1 MPPRKPTDMSLRN
14 VGIVYRKELTEALR
28 DRRTLISTIIV
39 PLLLFPVLSVGFGS
53 LAVALVGKAREETPK
68 VMLRGGADSPAF
80 VEGLKKLDKIEIVPD
95 APNWKDQI
103 INKEVRAVV
112 EIPTGFQADVAQQ
125 KSDTVRIYN
134 YEGELKSEFATD
146 KIEKYMKD
154 YRDKVVNE
162 RLAAK
167 NLPETVLKPFEVKR
181 ENVAPPEKVSG
192 AAFGGIIGYMVI
204 LLCMT
209 GAMYPAM
216 DLTAGEKERGTM
228 ETILSSPISRMHLVL
243 GKFFLVLTAALGTA
257 ALSVLSMG
265 ISFSVLGHFTGQTAG
280 GRSAAAGFLLK
291 LGPKTVSSVFLIAL
305 PVAVLF
311 SATLMTIALFA
322 KTYKE
327 AQSYLT
333 PMTFVVII
341 PAIAAMLPGVEL
353 TPKLALVPIL
363 NASLLC
369 KELVTGT
376 YHWNY
381 IAIIFSST
389 CVYAAAALFL
399 AIKMFQ
405 RESVLFRS

>member
-1 MPPRKPTDMSLRN
+1 MSLRN

-28 DRRTLISTIIV
+28 DRRTLISTILV
-39 PLLLFPVLSVGFGS
+39 PLLLFPVLSVGFAS
-53 LAVALVGKAREETPK
+53 LAVALVGKAKEEVPK
-68 VMLRGGADSPAF
+68 VMLRGGEDSPIV
-80 VEGLKKLDKIEIVPD
+80 VEGLRKLDKIQIVPET
-95 APNWKDQI
+95 PGWKDQI
-103 INKEVRAVV
+103 INKEIRAAV
-112 EIPTGFQADVAQQ
+112 EIPPGFQADVNQQ
-125 KSDTVRIYN
+125 KSETVKIFN
-134 YEGELKSEFATD
+134 YQGEIKSEFATD
-146 KIEKYMKD
+146 KVETYMKE
-154 YRDKVVNE
+154 YRDKVVKE

-167 NLPETVLKPFEVKR
+167 NLAETVLKPFEVKR
-181 ENVAPPEKVSG
+181 ENVAPEEKVSG
-192 AAFGGIIGYMVI
+192 AVFGGLIGYMVI

-243 GKFFLVLTAALGTA
+243 GKFFLILTAALGTA

-265 ISFSVLGHFTGQTAG
+265 VSFSALNHYAGQTAG
-280 GRSAAAGFLLK
+280 GRAAAAEFLLK
-291 LGPKTVSSVFLIAL
+291 LGPKAVISVFLMAL

-341 PAIAAMLPGVEL
+341 PAVAAMLPGVEL
-353 TPKLALVPIL
+353 TSKLALVPIL
-363 NASLLC
+363 GTSLLC
-369 KELVTGT
+369 KELVAST
-376 YHWNY
+376 YHWNL
-381 IAIIFSST
+381 IAVIFLSN
-389 CVYAAAALFL
+389 CVYAAVALFL

-405 RESVLFRS
+405 RETVLFRS

>member
-1 MPPRKPTDMSLRN
+1 MSMRN

-39 PLLLFPVLSVGFGS
+39 PLLLFPILSVGFGA
-53 LAVALVGKAREETPK
+53 LAVTLIGKAKEEVPK
-68 VMLRGGADSPAF
+68 VMILGGQDSPTIL
-80 VEGLKKLDKIEIVPD
+80 EGIKKLDKISVVPTTG
-95 APNWKDQI
+95 NWKDQI
-103 INKEVRAVV
+103 VNKEVRAAV
-112 EIPTGFQADVAQQ
+112 EIPSEFEADIAAQKSADV
-125 KSDTVRIYN
+125 KIYN
-134 YEGELKSEFATD
+134 YKGELKSEFASG
-146 KIEKYMKD
+146 KIND
-154 YRDKVVNE
+154 YLKEYGDKVVKD

-167 NLPETVLKPFEVKR
+167 NLGESVLKPFEVKQ

-209 GAMYPAM
+209 GGMYPAM

-243 GKFFLVLTAALGTA
+243 GKFFLVLTAALATA
-257 ALSVLSMG
+257 ALSVFSMG
-265 ISFSVLGHFTGQTAG
+265 ISFNVLSKYAPKSGDPDSDASVLILH
-280 GRSAAAGFLLK
+280 
-291 LGPKTVSSVFLIAL
+291 LGLKTVLSVFLMAL

-353 TPKLALVPIL
+353 TPKLALIPIL
-363 NASLLC
+363 NVSLLC

-389 CVYAAAALFL
+389 CVYAAVALFL
-399 AIKMFQ
+399 AVKMFQ

>member
-1 MPPRKPTDMSLRN
+1 MSLRN

-28 DRRTLISTIIV
+28 DRRTVISTILV

-53 LAVALVGKAREETPK
+53 LAVMLVGKAKEEVPK
-68 VMLRGGADSPAF
+68 VMLRGGQDSPEVVA
-80 VEGLKKLDKIEIVPD
+80 GLKKLDKIEIVPETPD
-95 APNWKDQI
+95 WKDQI
-103 INKEVRAVV
+103 INKEIRAAV
-112 EIPTGFQADVAQQ
+112 EIPDGFQSDVAQQ
-125 KSDTVRIYN
+125 KQDTVKIYN

-146 KIEKYMKD
+146 KVEKYLKEYSD
-154 YRDKVVNE
+154 TLVKN

-167 NLPETVLKPFEVKR
+167 NLPVEILKPFEAKR

-228 ETILSSPISRMHLVL
+228 ETILSSPISRTHLVL
-243 GKFFLVLTAALGTA
+243 GKFFLILTAALGTA

-265 ISFSVLGHFTGQTAG
+265 VSFNVLSHYTGKTAD
-280 GRSAAAGFLLK
+280 GRAAAAGFILH
-291 LGPKTVSSVFLIAL
+291 LGPKTVASVFLMAL
-305 PVAVLF
+305 PIAVLF

-333 PMTFVVII
+333 PMTFIVII
-341 PAIAAMLPGVEL
+341 PAIASMLPGVEL
-353 TPKLALVPIL
+353 TSKLALVPIL
-363 NASLLC
+363 STSLLC
-369 KELVTGT
+369 KELVAGT
-376 YHWNY
+376 YHWNL

-389 CVYAAAALFL
+389 CVYAAAALFI

>member
-1 MPPRKPTDMSLRN
+1 MSLHN
-14 VGIVYRKELTEALR
+14 VAIVYRKELTEALR

-39 PLLLFPVLSVGFGS
+39 PLFLFPILSVGFGT
-53 LAVALVGKAREETPK
+53 LAVELVGKAKEETPK
-68 VMLRGGADSPAF
+68 VMILGGEDSPQ
-80 VEGLKKLDKIEIVPD
+80 VLEGIKKLDKIEVVPTKS
-95 APNWKDQI
+95 NWKDQI
-103 INKEVRAVV
+103 IEKEVRAAV
-112 EIPTGFQADVAQQ
+112 EIPADFQANIESQ
-125 KSDTVRIYN
+125 KSSSVNIYD
-134 YEGELKSEFATD
+134 YEGELKSEFATE
-146 KIEKYMKD
+146 KIDTYLKD
-154 YRDKVVNE
+154 YRDTVVKS

-167 NLPETVLKPFEVKR
+167 NLPVSVLTPFEVKK

-265 ISFSVLGHFTGQTAG
+265 ISFSLLSKYTAQAG
-280 GRSAAAGFLLK
+280 GDKATAAAMVLK
-291 LGPKTVSSVFLIAL
+291 LGPKAVASVFLMAL

-311 SATLMTIALFA
+311 SAALMTIALFA

-341 PAIAAMLPGVEL
+341 PAVASMLPGVEL
-353 TPKLALVPIL
+353 TPKLALIPIL
-363 NASLLC
+363 NVSLLC

-381 IAIIFSST
+381 IALIFAST

-399 AIKMFQ
+399 AVKMFQ
-405 RESVLFRS
+405 REDVLFRS